1 MTDKEN
7 QEPSGTG
14 ARYAFF
20 HPAKVLLCPQC
31 RAELPLTPVQVYSE
45 GQAEKELLRMLSKHV
60 DRSRQQEFDQGD

>member
-7 QEPSGTG
+7 QEPFGTG

-20 HPAKVLLCPQC
+20 HPEKVLLCPQC

-45 GQAEKELLRMLSKHV
+45 GQTEEELLRMLSKHV
-60 DRSRQQEFDQGD
+60 DRSRQQEFD